1 MNEKIGDLEDVQGRV
16 TDAEDELAELE
27 PKRKQ
32 AKKEIND
39 AGRKKHE
46 VFEVTYALK
55 NAMGTPDVYDSGQII
70 ANAKKWADDLIA
82 REDENA
88 HQKAENDRRARLI
101 ANEANRS
108 MSC

>member
-55 NAMGTPDVYDSGQII
+55 NAMGTPDV
-70 ANAKKWADDLIA
+70 
-82 REDENA
+82 
-88 HQKAENDRRARLI
+88 
-101 ANEANRS
+101 
-108 MSC
+108 